1 MNTTTDNRI
10 DEVSVAYKPANTCD
24 SVNGWL
30 YYVLVAI
37 SLAAL
42 FSDSIKSANW
52 KGQGE
57 LTIVFLKV
65 SFLVLTLA
73 MFSLFLVSKFLLI
86 PSAERV
92 RRKQLL
98 ADALGATI
106 TPEIT
111 VRYYNNGFPASIQ
124 RLAANVMENSLFSKE
139 VAKCML
145 PTVRAKTF
153 AYLVVWLIVLAVRQS
168 SLDLV
173 LWISQLVFSLDII
186 AYWLTLE
193 LLRHGHARVYDDLY
207 QHFLHNHGEENAE
220 SKATVLDLFAT
231 YEATKAVN
239 GVLLDSKVFFRENDR
254 LSKKW
259 DDLRSKLMIP

>member
-124 RLAANVMENSLFSKE
+124 RLAANVMENSLFVS
-139 VAKCML
+139 VQR
-145 PTVRAKTF
+145 PDR
-153 AYLVVWLIVLAVRQS
+153 
-168 SLDLV
+168 
-173 LWISQLVFSLDII
+173 
-186 AYWLTLE
+186 
-193 LLRHGHARVYDDLY
+193 
-207 QHFLHNHGEENAE
+207 
-220 SKATVLDLFAT
+220 
-231 YEATKAVN
+231 
-239 GVLLDSKVFFRENDR
+239 FFRAVG
-254 LSKKW
+254 LQIG
-259 DDLRSKLMIP
+259 LRRVTRYGRPGHLIPKGSRQLAGGKRSATTAEVHGPAGLNVGIKR